1 MRSARVGEAGRFVGS
16 DGHCVGKRRW
26 SAVRAK
32 RIRTSH
38 APLCSMVST
47 ESRPLGRLPS
57 RALDFVHPR
66 EVRATCRWPLLPLSR
81 LQSGRLFGY
90 LARRPGNRATT
101 ARCPRGRAGTRRVQ
115 EVGARGWRCQNGE
128 KMVDERLSAADRA
141 LRTRITQLSV
151 HIPCGG
157 LRGPLQRTSRPYP
170 GLHIRWQS
178 CPDEDSPQKW
188 AGCDVSR
195 QFDLC
200 IICFRATAGGTSRW
214 SWRACEDCR
223 DINESIGSRWG
234 FRPFALGRHSLMNGI
249 GVRGGAPPEVQQA
262 QIERLMAFLE
272 RRRRP
277 ARVAQSRIFLVGK
290 QVRSSSRHP
299 IEDVAARMAAWQ
311 ERIAGRL
318 RTLARWV
325 RGAAD

>member
-1 MRSARVGEAGRFVGS
+1 M
-16 DGHCVGKRRW
+16 
-26 SAVRAK
+26 AVAIFK
-32 RIRTSH
+32 
-38 APLCSMVST
+38 
-47 ESRPLGRLPS
+47 
-57 RALDFVHPR
+57 
-66 EVRATCRWPLLPLSR
+66 W

-115 EVGARGWRCQNGE
+115 GVGARGWRCRNGE

-178 CPDEDSPQKW
+178 CPDEDSPQRW

-200 IICFRATAGGTSRW
+200 IICFRATAGGMSRW

-234 FRPFALGRHSLMNGI
+234 LRPLALGRHSLMNGI
-249 GVRGGAPPEVQQA
+249 GVRGGAPPEEQRA
-262 QIERLMAFLE
+262 QIERLMAFLRDGDGLRGWRSREYSLLASKFDPLADIPLKTWQQEWPPGRSASQDAFE
-272 RRRRP
+272 RLLGG
-277 ARVAQSRIFLVGK
+277 F
-290 QVRSSSRHP
+290 
-299 IEDVAARMAAWQ
+299 ETAA
-311 ERIAGRL
+311 
-318 RTLARWV
+318 T
-325 RGAAD
+325 D